1 MTTRLNRDCDYDH
14 VDTVL
19 GAFAKLRKATISF
32 AMSALVS
39 VRIEPLGSHW
49 TDIREIWYLSIF
61 RKPVE
66 EIHITLRIR
75 QE

>member
-1 MTTRLNRDCDYDH
+1 MTTRLNSVCDYDR

-19 GAFAKLRKATISF
+19 GAFTKLRKATISF

-39 VRIEPLGSHW
+39 VRIEPLGSHR
-49 TDIREIWYLSIF
+49 TDIREIWCLSIF
-61 RKPVE
+61 RKSVE
-66 EIHITLRIR
+66 IIHVALKIR

>member
-1 MTTRLNRDCDYDH
+1 MTTRLNSDCDYDH

-39 VRIEPLGSHW
+39 VRIEPFGSHW
-49 TDIREIWYLSIF
+49 TNIREIWYLRVF
-61 RKPVE
+61 RKSIE
-66 EIHITLRIR
+66 EIHIVLKIR